1 MQSYFN
7 KFFLTVFCFCMIHFS
22 ISAQDIH
29 YSQFYNSPQNV
40 NPAQTGI
47 FNGDHRFIASHR
59 SQWRFVP
66 IPWTTFSGSYDKN
79 ITPYGNE
86 KLFYGLGLNFNYDRQ
101 GDSRLNLIN
110 LGLNGAI
117 HAKLNQKNIL
127 SAGLNVGFAT
137 RGFDT
142 KSLRWDK
149 QWNGDIFNTNL
160 DSQEDFESVERTN
173 YFETGLGINY
183 RYQKSART
191 TLDLGV
197 AAMHLIEP
205 EVSFY
210 GDKPTKLPRR
220 YTLTGVGNFQLTEK
234 LDLQLHALHQIQT
247 KYDETLFGGLGKF
260 HLNQER
266 GKALQMHL
274 GLGYRTSGSFIP
286 TAAVQYNDWYVGFN
300 LDIDKTGFNNS
311 LNTSRGAYE
320 MHIRYIIKNVKP
332 FKFKNCMIL

>member
-1 MQSYFN
+1 MYMIQSIGF
-7 KFFLTVFCFCMIHFS
+7 T
-22 ISAQDIH
+22 QDIH
-29 YSQFYNSPQNV
+29 YSQFYNSPQNL

-66 IPWTTFSGSYDKN
+66 VPWTTFSGAYDKN

-86 KLFYGLGLNFNYDRQ
+86 KFFYGLGFNLNYDKQ

-110 LGLNGAI
+110 LGVNGAI
-117 HAKLNQKNIL
+117 HRMINQKNVISL
-127 SAGLNVGFAT
+127 GLGLGFAT

-149 QWNGDIFNTNL
+149 QWNGDIFNTGL
-160 DSQEDFESVERTN
+160 SSQEPFETTERIN

-191 TLDLGV
+191 HLDLGIG
-197 AAMHLIEP
+197 AMHLIEP
-205 EVSFY
+205 EVSFN
-210 GDKPTKLPRR
+210 GEKPTKLPRR
-220 YTLTGVGNFQLTEK
+220 YTLSGVGNFQLTEK

-247 KYDETLFGGLGKF
+247 KYDETVFGALGKI
-260 HLNQER
+260 HVNQER
-266 GKALQMHL
+266 GKALQLHL

-286 TAAVQYNDWYVGFN
+286 TVAAQYNDWYLGFN
-300 LDIDKTGFNNS
+300 LDMDKTGYNNA

-320 MHIRYIIKNVKP
+320 LHLRYIIKNVKP